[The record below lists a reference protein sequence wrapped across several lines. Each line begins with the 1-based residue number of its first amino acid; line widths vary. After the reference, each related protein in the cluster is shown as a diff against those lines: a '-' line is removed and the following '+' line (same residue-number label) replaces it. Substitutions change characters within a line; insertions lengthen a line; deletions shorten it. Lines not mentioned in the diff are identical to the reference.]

1 MGLKRLKER
10 VFYAPNPVNIGVVCT
25 SHSTVLIDSGID
37 ESVAKKLCREL
48 EKPVR
53 FVINTHSHADH
64 CGGNFYLRKQFSAK
78 ILAPRIESHI
88 IEDPILEPFY
98 LFGASPPEQLRT
110 KFLMAKPCT
119 VDGTLE
125 EGPLQLEDVTLN
137 IVPLAGHS
145 VDQIGVAVDNVLFC
159 GDAFFSESAIE
170 KHRIFVVYDVKKF
183 LETLDLLSRSDYDLY
198 VPSHG
203 EATSDIKDVLAI
215 NRKTIEDVV
224 ERILKLLKT
233 PLTAEGLLKELL
245 DAFNVRVENLVQFVL
260 YRSTVHAYLSYL
272 LSENMVETVFR
283 ENVLL
288 WKVRA

>member
-1 MGLKRLKER
+1 MGLKQLKEH
-10 VFYAPNPVNIGVVCT
+10 VFYAPNPVNIGVVYT

-37 ESVAKKLCREL
+37 ESVVKKLCREL

-64 CGGNFYLRKQFSAK
+64 CGGNFYLRKHFSAK

-125 EGPLQLEDVTLN
+125 EGPLELEDVTLN

-145 VDQIGVAVDNVLFC
+145 VNQIGVAVDNVFFC
-159 GDAFFSESAIE
+159 GDAFFSESTIE

-203 EATSDIKDVLAI
+203 EVTGDIKDLLAI
-215 NRKTIEDVV
+215 NRKAVEDVI

-233 PLTAEGLLKELL
+233 PLTTENLLKELL

-272 LSENMVETVFR
+272 LSEKMVETVFK